1 MRTTEIIWKRYVFY
15 FLKVFLSESTV
26 FTHLVPLLVTYFP
39 ASRGLSSNLLDCVI
53 GSVFYHIVPYQKH
66 RTRDVIETT
75 NCRFFRSYLF
85 TENVLRKTQEM
96 ALATKFEKFHGP
108 S

>member
-1 MRTTEIIWKRYVFY
+1 MRTTEIIWKRYVFL
-15 FLKVFLSESTV
+15 FPESIFIRV

-96 ALATKFEKFHGP
+96 ALATRFEKFHGP